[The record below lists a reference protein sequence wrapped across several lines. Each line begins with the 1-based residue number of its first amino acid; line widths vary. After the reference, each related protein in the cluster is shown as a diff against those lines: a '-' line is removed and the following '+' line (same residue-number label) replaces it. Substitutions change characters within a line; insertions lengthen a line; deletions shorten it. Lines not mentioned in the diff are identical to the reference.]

1 MKKQLIPIVLMLVA
15 IGGGCTC
22 TRSDSNEVEVESYT
36 LKDSILIETNFGEE
50 YSYYSV
56 NAEIPITR
64 NKELK
69 ETIINWMLDAD
80 SIDYETYFEDMRD
93 TFFSEEGDEPGSNLK
108 SNYTL
113 AEQTDLYVTYIS
125 EGSVYTGGAHPMP
138 WYYGT
143 SFSKI
148 DGEIIGYDI
157 FDDPEQIVGLIADSI
172 RQQYFEPNN
181 TIEEEYFIDPDT
193 PIDLP
198 TNLPWIEGG
207 SIVFCYQ
214 PFEIAPYSAGMPLCK
229 ITIDA
234 LKPYLSE
241 KGKELLKI
249 E

>member
-1 MKKQLIPIVLMLVA
+1 MKKQLIPIVLLLVA
-15 IGGGCTC
+15 IVGCKC
-22 TRSDSNEVEVESYT
+22 TRSRSNEVEVESYT
-36 LKDSILIETNFGEE
+36 LKDSILIESDLGEE

-56 NAEIPITR
+56 NAELPITK
-64 NKELK
+64 NTELK
-69 ETIINWMLDAD
+69 ENIISWMLDAD
-80 SIDYETYFEDMRD
+80 TQDYEAFFEEKRD
-93 TFFSEEGDEPGSNLK
+93 SFFAEEGDEPGSNLT

-143 SFSKI
+143 SFSKV
-148 DGEIIGYDI
+148 DGSIIGYDI
-157 FDDPEQIVGLIADSI
+157 FEDPEQIVGLIADGI

-181 TIEEEYFIDPDT
+181 TIEEEYFIEPDT

-198 TNLPWIEGG
+198 TNLPWIENG
-207 SIVFCYQ
+207 SVVFCYQ

-229 ITIDA
+229 IAIDD
-234 LKPYLSE
+234 LKPYFSE